1 MKINIKSALHNF
13 TLINILLIVFIVTL
27 FNYIF
32 FSSTNFKMNYSHS
45 AKARE
50 QISLETASTSAFP
63 SLSDFL
69 IIGELNLFHPERKI
83 PVEKKEEEKPLPKP
97 EFVLYGTL
105 ISENLSLAYL
115 EDLKEPY
122 STPGRGK
129 RQITLMQG
137 DTISGFTLKE
147 IETDKVVMVRG
158 EERIVIDL
166 AESRRK
172 YKTPASTS
180 SAQAQSTITTQTPA
194 QPTKIEKPSTR
205 PASRK
210 QIDQNVFDFFER
222 RKQQEVRIK

>member
-1 MKINIKSALHNF
+1 MRTAIHNF
-13 TLINILLIVFIVTL
+13 TLINILLIVFIIAL
-27 FNYIF
+27 SNYIF
-32 FSSTNFKMNYSHS
+32 FSSTNFKINYSHS
-45 AKARE
+45 AKAKE
-50 QISLETASTSAFP
+50 QISVETPSTSDLP

-83 PVEKKEEEKPLPKP
+83 PIEKKEEKPLPKP

-129 RQITLMQG
+129 RQITLRQG
-137 DTISGFTLKE
+137 DTLSGFTLKE

-166 AESRRK
+166 AESRKK
-172 YKTPASTS
+172 YKGPASTS
-180 SAQAQSTITTQTPA
+180 STQTQPSTSTQPTTQPA
-194 QPTKIEKPSTR
+194 KIEKQPTR

-210 QIDQNVFDFFER
+210 QIDQDVFDFFER
-222 RKQQEVRIK
+222 RKQQ

>member
-1 MKINIKSALHNF
+1 MKINIRNAIHNF
-13 TLINILLIVFIVTL
+13 TLINILLVVFIIAL
-27 FNYIF
+27 SKYIF
-32 FSSTNFKMNYSHS
+32 FSSTNFKINYSQS
-45 AKARE
+45 AKVKE
-50 QISLETASTSAFP
+50 KISGETPSTSNFP

-83 PVEKKEEEKPLPKP
+83 PVEKKEEKPLPTP

-129 RQITLMQG
+129 RQITLRQG
-137 DTISGFTLKE
+137 DTLSGFTLKE

-158 EERIVIDL
+158 EERVVIDL

-172 YKTPASTS
+172 YKGPASTS
-180 SAQAQSTITTQTPA
+180 STQTQASTSTQPPA
-194 QPTKIEKPSTR
+194 QPAKIEKQPTR

-210 QIDQNVFDFFER
+210 QIDQDVFNFFER
-222 RKQQEVRIK
+222 RKQEN